1 MTNYTPPRRSWPR
14 KFADAFRGLALGVLG
29 QSSFIV
35 HLPCAVL
42 VIAAGIWLHVD
53 ANEWRLLVLCIATV
67 LSAELFNSALER
79 LAKAI
84 DARQNEHLAAAL
96 NIASAAV
103 LTIALGAAIVGGLI
117 FVPRLVEL
125 FGNQN

>member
-14 KFADAFRGLALGVLG
+14 KFADAFHGLAIGIRG

-35 HLPCAVL
+35 HLPCAAL
-42 VIAAGIWLHVD
+42 VVAAGVWLRVD
-53 ANEWRLLVLCIATV
+53 ANEWRLLVLCIAAV
-67 LSAELFNSALER
+67 LSAEMFNSALER

-103 LTIALGAAIVGGLI
+103 LVVSLGAALVGGLI
-117 FVPRLVEL
+117 FVPRLTEL
-125 FGNQN
+125 FGG